1 VSRNCRD
8 KAPPIDAPDAASG
21 LPKNRLL
28 PHIRVIERRRECAAA
43 ALQTMSERA
52 ASATTRNHPQTSQ
65 TQCGNRRNLIANAKN
80 ACSGGV
86 VVYARSHKQNANL
99 QLENGSSQMG
109 NVHAFNARSIVA
121 ACAKQK
127 NGKLRF
133 SCQQSSKNAT
143 DRLCY
148 DCDRKRC
155 SRCNKEKGYKEFSHA
170 VLDLDVRSP
179 DLLRTERVAGPNKEG
194 FGNAL
199 ISVAASRNLVLSSA
213 LPSQS
218 SDMECAV
225 ILNNA
230 MLAYRDMKQK

>member
-1 VSRNCRD
+1 MRE
-8 KAPPIDAPDAASG
+8 AA
-21 LPKNRLL
+21 NRMQICSWRMDQARWETYM
-28 PHIRVIERRRECAAA
+28 HSMHEAS
-43 ALQTMSERA
+43 LQ
-52 ASATTRNHPQTSQ
+52 HVQ
-65 TQCGNRRNLIANAKN
+65 TQK
-80 ACSGGV
+80 
-86 VVYARSHKQNANL
+86 K
-99 QLENGSSQMG
+99 
-109 NVHAFNARSIVA
+109 
-121 ACAKQK
+121 
-127 NGKLRF
+127 GKLRF
-133 SCQQSSKNAT
+133 SCQQSSKNAA

-170 VLDLDVRSP
+170 VLDLDVGSP
-179 DLLRTERVAGPNKEG
+179 DLLRTERVAGPNKED